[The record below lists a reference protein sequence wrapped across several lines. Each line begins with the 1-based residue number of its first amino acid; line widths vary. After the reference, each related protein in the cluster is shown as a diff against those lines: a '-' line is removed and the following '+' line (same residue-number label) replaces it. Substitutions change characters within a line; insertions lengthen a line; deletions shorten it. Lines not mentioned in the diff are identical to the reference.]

1 MHDAVVAEGIRLKYN
16 SLNPVMNER
25 VRRQWAASEAVAL
38 ARGGISAV
46 ARATGL
52 SRNTIR
58 VGIGELKEREGCGV
72 AMEVP
77 VTGCVRRSGGGR
89 KPLARTDPKLAE
101 VLEELVAPETRGDPM
116 SPLRWT
122 LKSTSQL
129 AKELVRRKHPVSVR
143 TVAALLKASD
153 YSLQGNRKTREG
165 SKHEDRDAQFRHI
178 NTQVSAM
185 QSRGQPVVSVDA
197 KKKELVGDFKN
208 GGTEWQRKGQPEEV
222 RVYDFIDK
230 APDKG
235 RVTPYGVY
243 DLTANEGWVSVGTDH
258 DTARFAAQ
266 TIGKWWREMG
276 CVRYPHARELL
287 LTADGG
293 GSNSSRCRLWK
304 IALQELAD
312 ATGLVLNVCHFPP
325 GTSKWNKIEHRL
337 FCHVTQ
343 NRRGRPL
350 TSHDLIVKLIGSTT
364 TKTGLKVKA
373 ALDTALYESGI
384 KISDEALN
392 AVNIERDKFHGE
404 WNYSIRPNTPNG

>member
-1 MHDAVVAEGIRLKYN
+1 
-16 SLNPVMNER
+16 MNER
-25 VRRQWAASEAVAL
+25 VRRHWAAAEAMAL
-38 ARGGISAV
+38 SRGGISIV
-46 ARATGL
+46 ARATGM

-58 VGIGELKEREGCGV
+58 VGIGELKERGDS
-72 AMEVP
+72 P
-77 VTGCVRRSGGGR
+77 TTLPLSRIRRPGGGG
-89 KPLARTDPKLAE
+89 KPLEQTDPTLVQA
-101 VLEELVAPETRGDPM
+101 LEELVAPETRGDPM

-129 AKELVRRKHPVSVR
+129 AEALRGQGHPVSAR

-165 SKHEDRDAQFRHI
+165 SKHEDREAQFRHI
-178 NTQVSAM
+178 NAQVITM

-208 GGTEWQRKGQPEEV
+208 GGTEWQPKGRPEEV

-276 CVRYPHARELL
+276 RIRYPNATELL
-287 LTADGG
+287 VTADGG

-343 NRRGRPL
+343 NWRGRPL

-364 TKTGLKVKA
+364 TRSGLKVRA
-373 ALDTALYESGI
+373 ALDTARYESGI
-384 KISDEALN
+384 KVSDEALN
-392 AVNIERDKFHGE
+392 AVRIERDEFHGE
-404 WNYSIRPNTPNG
+404 WNYSIRPNKAIG